1 MDWMA
6 DVEAKLRRH
15 NQILF
20 GKDNPLLLALDT
32 LLQGQSHRTQ
42 VLWALELAE
51 EIVGELE
58 AKYPGEHRPRKAL
71 DAARL
76 WARGEI
82 KMRPAQRK
90 ILDCHAAAKERTSPE
105 DIALFHAV
113 GQGCSVVHTPRHALG
128 LPMYELTALVRRY
141 GLADCRRP
149 VEERMDRYVAGL
161 SYWSSHP
168 SNGPWA
174 DFIHG

>member
-1 MDWMA
+1 MDWMT
-6 DVEAKLRRH
+6 DVEKKLRRN

-20 GKDNPLLLALDT
+20 GKDSPLFLELDT
-32 LLQGQSHRTQ
+32 LLQGQSHRVQ
-42 VLWALELAE
+42 VLWALQLAE
-51 EIVGELE
+51 EIVDKLE
-58 AKYPGEHRPRKAL
+58 AKYPGEHRPREAL

-90 ILDCHAAAKERTSPE
+90 ILDCHAAAKDLTSPE

-141 GLADCRRP
+141 GLADCRQP
-149 VEERMDRYVAGL
+149 VEERMGRYVAEL
-161 SYWSSHP
+161 SYWSSRP
-168 SNGPWA
+168 AEGPWA
-174 DFIHG
+174 DFILG